1 MAILMGHS
9 VSATLVVTAAQSSTT
24 LWYVTRATAVAAYV
38 TLSASVILGM
48 LRTIARRASERV
60 SWRVDE
66 LHQFIA
72 TLAGVFVLGH
82 LLALKFDSYL
92 PFSLA
97 NLLLPINE
105 PYRPAAVVVGV
116 FALYTLVPILLTS
129 WLRRRL
135 RYGLWRAVHYIS
147 FVCFVL
153 VTAHGWLAGSDS
165 GEPWMRAI
173 YAGASAMVVFLLLA
187 RLFVGSPAPTPR
199 SQSQLLD

>member
-9 VSATLVVTAAQSSTT
+9 VSATLVVAAAQSSTT
-24 LWYVTRATAVAAYV
+24 LWYVTRATALAAYV

-105 PYRPAAVVVGV
+105 PYRPTAVVVGV

-129 WLRRRL
+129 WLRRRM
-135 RYGLWRAVHYIS
+135 RYGVWRAVHYIS

-153 VTAHGWLAGSDS
+153 VTIHGWLAGSDS

-187 RLFVGSPAPTPR
+187 RLFVGSPAPTPQ